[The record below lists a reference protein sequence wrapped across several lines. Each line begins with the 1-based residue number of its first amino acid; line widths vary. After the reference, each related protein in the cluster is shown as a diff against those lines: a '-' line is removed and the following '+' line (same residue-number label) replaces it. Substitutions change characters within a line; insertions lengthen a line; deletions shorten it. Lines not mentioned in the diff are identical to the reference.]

1 MSYITFLP
9 IQISHSKYVVHWTQ
23 AIGTPFTSHSACPSY
38 LTSPPPQ
45 HHHIVQ
51 AFPISPSP
59 QYPTSALHCVVFD
72 RLFGFFQ
79 QSWVLWLNLWQILQK
94 YLTLLF
100 RFFFAYS
107 STWSMTLL
115 MHSFF
120 FGHPFFFAADHDEQK
135 RKSSSGLD
143 IACTD
148 FIVISVLQ

>member
-1 MSYITFLP
+1 MIKLSLQMSHITFLP
-9 IQISHSKYVVHWTQ
+9 IQISHSKYIVHWTQ
-23 AIGTPFTSHSACPSY
+23 VIGTGTPFTSHSACPSY

-94 YLTLLF
+94 YPTLFFL
-100 RFFFAYS
+100 FFFADS
-107 STWSMTLL
+107 SIWSMTFL
-115 MHSFF
+115 MHFQHIIMI
-120 FGHPFFFAADHDEQK
+120 GPPPLPT
-135 RKSSSGLD
+135 R
-143 IACTD
+143 IAIN
-148 FIVISVLQ
+148 IVLLVD